1 MSRAGATS
9 ISATVAGIEP
19 VDGWVLWSTSD
30 QDGDDF
36 WYEDYFAR
44 SATRDRYLHV
54 SRFDFTPTQER
65 FAFLVRN
72 GFPSVVVGS
81 GGCAPW
87 CNETLDA
94 AIERADGLAEQAQA
108 A

>member
-1 MSRAGATS
+1 MSAGGATP
-9 ISATVAGIEP
+9 ISATVVGIEP
-19 VDGWVLWSTSD
+19 VDGWVLWATSD
-30 QDGDDF
+30 QDGEGF
-36 WYEDYFAR
+36 WSEDYFAR

-72 GFPSVVVGS
+72 GFPSFVVGS
-81 GGCAPW
+81 GGRAPW

-94 AIERADGLAEQAQA
+94 AIERADNRAQQARA

>member
-1 MSRAGATS
+1 MSARGATS
-9 ISATVAGIEP
+9 ISATVVGIEP
-19 VDGWVLWSTSD
+19 VDGWVLWATSD
-30 QDGDDF
+30 QDGDGF

-44 SATRDRYLHV
+44 SATSDHYLHV
-54 SRFDFTPTQER
+54 SRFGFTPTQER

-72 GFPSVVVGS
+72 GFPSFTVRS
-81 GGCAPW
+81 GGRAPW

-94 AIERADGLAEQAQA
+94 AIERAADRNLQAQA